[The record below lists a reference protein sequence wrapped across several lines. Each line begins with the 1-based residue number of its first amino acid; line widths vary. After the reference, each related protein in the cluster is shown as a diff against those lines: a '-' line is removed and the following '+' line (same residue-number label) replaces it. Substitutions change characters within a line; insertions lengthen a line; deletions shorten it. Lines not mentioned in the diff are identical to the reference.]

1 MRRLGSQDTRGIR
14 LQVVVV
20 VVFNDSFFQFVD
32 LNTHAGMNG
41 TRVVASGG
49 FEIGQAPKSMRK
61 QQGTTT

>member
-32 LNTHAGMNG
+32 LNTHVGMNG
-41 TRVVASGG
+41 TRVVA
-49 FEIGQAPKSMRK
+49 
-61 QQGTTT
+61 